1 MMKRLGALLL
11 LLLLMMTTA
20 QAEASRLDRACDLAR
35 LLDEMASAEAYIS
48 LMSGSE
54 EINAQVSTWG
64 EGDHDVPVAAYAITV
79 DPEALARL
87 LGEDAG
93 KALAGLS
100 DGLRRQ
106 ACKQLIRAVPSM
118 LSSYQGATTL
128 AAASLCQVSTAFPCD
143 DLTGDALYLL
153 IYRDTAPVMVC
164 FTVEE
169 DGVASA
175 NATFL
180 AGEQAAA
187 IASAADVSALLSMLP
202 GIQVEA
208 LDVP

>member
-1 MMKRLGALLL
+1 MKRLGALLL
-11 LLLLMMTTA
+11 LLLLMMPA
-20 QAEASRLDRACDLAR
+20 ARAEDSPLDRACALAR
-35 LLDEMASAEAYIS
+35 LLDELAGAEGYIS

-54 EINAQVSTWG
+54 EINAQVSAWG
-64 EGDHDVPVAAYAITV
+64 EGNHDVPVAAYAITV
-79 DPEALARL
+79 DSEALAQL

-100 DGLRRQ
+100 DGLLRQ
-106 ACKQLIRAVPSM
+106 FHKRLLHAVPSM
-118 LSSYQGATTL
+118 LNSTLGTTTL
-128 AAASLCQVSTAFPCD
+128 AAASICQVSTAFPCD

-164 FTVEE
+164 FTMEE
-169 DGVASA
+169 DGAASA

-187 IASAADVSALLSMLP
+187 IASAADVSALLPMLS
-202 GIQVEA
+202 GILQVEE